1 MENGDYYWR
10 QKFQLLNSTHKSNL
24 LQKSFE
30 ASLRLSSLLFND
42 GVLKFSTWKTKKM
55 LVVCSVIQ
63 IHRQSGLCNW
73 GSRFVSQK
81 GGNFK
86 IIFSI
91 PYLIIYKPELRE
103 TQGMW
108 SPPHANIFHWHHLSL
123 KTCVCSKFVKLVAR
137 LTNSYHSVQKNANA
151 NITNVFPTF
160 INFKE
165 ILCLLGML
173 NSSDIRILA
182 FPSMRIIKKIVME
195 KMCHWLDMV
204 FQRYFLTK
212 AAYVLSIS
220 KAITHSKSCLGQ
232 DHFTL
237 ILILFIKFV
246 KVFTLIKKITTC
258 TFCSIAIC
266 GIVLPILVGM

>member
-1 MENGDYYWR
+1 MKSKWRLIWRMETTTGDRSSSFLTQHTSQIFCREVLKHHYD
-10 QKFQLLNSTHKSNL
+10 FQAC
-24 LQKSFE
+24 FM
-30 ASLRLSSLLFND
+30 ND

-212 AAYVLSIS
+212 AAYVLSKS
-220 KAITHSKSCLGQ
+220 KAITHSNSCLGQ

-237 ILILFIKFV
+237 SYTNTIH
-246 KVFTLIKKITTC
+246 
-258 TFCSIAIC
+258 
-266 GIVLPILVGM
+266 

>member
-1 MENGDYYWR
+1 MIFGAGLTMIGDSVWNR
-10 QKFQLLNSTHKSNL
+10 KKLQFQN
-24 LQKSFE
+24 
-30 ASLRLSSLLFND
+30 
-42 GVLKFSTWKTKKM
+42 
-55 LVVCSVIQ
+55 I
-63 IHRQSGLCNW
+63 LC
-73 GSRFVSQK
+73 
-81 GGNFK
+81 
-86 IIFSI
+86 I
-91 PYLIIYKPELRE
+91 PYPIIHKPDLGE
-103 TQGMW
+103 TQRLW
-108 SPPHANIFHWHHLSL
+108 CPPHANIFHWHHLSL

-220 KAITHSKSCLGQ
+220 KAITHSNSCLGQ

-237 ILILFIKFV
+237 ILE
-246 KVFTLIKKITTC
+246 
-258 TFCSIAIC
+258 
-266 GIVLPILVGM
+266 

>member
-1 MENGDYYWR
+1 
-10 QKFQLLNSTHKSNL
+10 
-24 LQKSFE
+24 
-30 ASLRLSSLLFND
+30 
-42 GVLKFSTWKTKKM
+42 
-55 LVVCSVIQ
+55 
-63 IHRQSGLCNW
+63 
-73 GSRFVSQK
+73 
-81 GGNFK
+81 
-86 IIFSI
+86 
-91 PYLIIYKPELRE
+91 
-103 TQGMW
+103 MW

-220 KAITHSKSCLGQ
+220 KAITHSNSCLVQ
-232 DHFTL
+232 DHFT
-237 ILILFIKFV
+237 LILFIKFV